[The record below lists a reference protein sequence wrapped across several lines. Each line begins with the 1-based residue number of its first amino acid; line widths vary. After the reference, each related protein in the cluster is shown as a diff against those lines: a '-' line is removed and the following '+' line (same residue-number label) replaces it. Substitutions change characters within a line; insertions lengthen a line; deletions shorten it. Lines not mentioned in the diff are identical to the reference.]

1 MDKVDRAVEQRTQ
14 ALEEKRSWAVTG
26 RAGRDTIGRVYDEE
40 DPGGAGDPTIPDYVM
55 RDYEG
60 IRDRYRNEQED
71 TVTRRTA
78 GRAQGLAYWLIARN
92 GHGRIEVL
100 TLDGKKTLPV
110 FSYEGEAEMFL
121 QLKGAAGRCGA

>member
-1 MDKVDRAVEQRTQ
+1 
-14 ALEEKRSWAVTG
+14 
-26 RAGRDTIGRVYDEE
+26 
-40 DPGGAGDPTIPDYVM
+40 M

-121 QLKGAAGRCGA
+121 QLKGVADGWQVSESKGGGPRPVTGDGGRQDRRTREPGSGTLYTAPLGQKEILRAGSKILATRGR

>member
-1 MDKVDRAVEQRTQ
+1 MTTREGGSEGDCEKAASAAQAKSQERLDKVDRAVEQRTQ

-55 RDYEG
+55 WDYEG

-78 GRAQGLAYWLIARN
+78 GRAQGLAY
-92 GHGRIEVL
+92 
-100 TLDGKKTLPV
+100 
-110 FSYEGEAEMFL
+110 
-121 QLKGAAGRCGA
+121 